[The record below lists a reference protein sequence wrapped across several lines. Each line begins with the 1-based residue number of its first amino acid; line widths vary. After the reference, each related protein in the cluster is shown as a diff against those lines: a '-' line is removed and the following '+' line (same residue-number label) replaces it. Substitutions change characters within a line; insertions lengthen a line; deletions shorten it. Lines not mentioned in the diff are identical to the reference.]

1 MNGSGNGK
9 SVVIFMICAA
19 IVIVL
24 GGYFTLF
31 TDDTPKEK
39 DTKVQGYKTKESA
52 LTLKEDKDNAS
63 AQAEENE
70 SKKEDKKKEESKK
83 DKSKDKSKD
92 KKKESLKKTAKENG
106 LTTLKILDK
115 PKSEY
120 NKESTQEL
128 FKNVATKEFVENHS
142 SNNKDDKVVTYKN
155 VSIDISDK
163 DLEKSKVKGNL
174 KMDRLTKPKNKKS
187 SVKPSTEID
196 YKMVVSFKK
205 EGDSLKVEGIQS

>member
-9 SVVIFMICAA
+9 SVVFFIIGAA
-19 IVIVL
+19 IVLVL
-24 GGYFTLF
+24 GAKFTLF
-31 TDDTPKEK
+31 ADNTPKEK

-52 LTLKEDKDNAS
+52 LTLKEDKADAL
-63 AQAEENE
+63 AQEEEKE
-70 SKKEDKKKEESKK
+70 STEKDEKESESKK
-83 DKSKDKSKD
+83 DKSKE
-92 KKKESLKKTAKENG
+92 KKESKENLKESAKENA
-106 LTTLKILDK
+106 LKTLKILDK
-115 PKSEY
+115 PKDEY
-120 NKESTQEL
+120 NKASTQEL
-128 FKNVATKEFVENHS
+128 FKNVATKEFVENHR

-163 DLEKSKVKGNL
+163 DIEKSKVKGNL
-174 KMDRLTKPKNKKS
+174 KMDRLTKPKDKKS